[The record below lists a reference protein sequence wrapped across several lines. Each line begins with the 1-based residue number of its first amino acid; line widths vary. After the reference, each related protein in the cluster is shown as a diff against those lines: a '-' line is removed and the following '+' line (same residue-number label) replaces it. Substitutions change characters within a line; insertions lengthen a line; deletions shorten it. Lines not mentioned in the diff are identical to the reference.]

1 MPRHFEVNEDDPAAR
16 DFFVAL
22 NHVVFSKVL
31 ADACDCLLLEI
42 QKWVGELEAEKK
54 DVEAVLRTVNSEYF
68 RAEGRFYRCR
78 LKFRQK
84 DYYCQLSGPA
94 ENLFVSTNGKVAIMA
109 SGIFLRDADAEDA
122 ARPRVAS
129 ARAARGS

>member
-1 MPRHFEVNEDDPAAR
+1 MPAALR
-16 DFFVAL
+16 
-22 NHVVFSKVL
+22 
-31 ADACDCLLLEI
+31 DACDCLLLEI

-78 LKFRQK
+78 WKFRQK
-84 DYYCQLSGPA
+84 DYYCQLSGPI
-94 ENLFVSTNGKVAIMA
+94 VSTNGKVAIMT
-109 SGIFLRDADAEDA
+109 SRIFLRDADAEDA